1 VPDRGAVVVIAD
13 ELTAAGFRL
22 AGVDARTADRDSA
35 AAHFAAALAR
45 AELVIITAEMARH
58 LPRASLESALAGDG
72 PLVTI
77 VPDVLQR
84 SLPPDLAREV
94 RHALGI
100 GS

>member
-1 VPDRGAVVVIAD
+1 M
-13 ELTAAGFRL
+13 TAAGYRL

-35 AAHFAAALAR
+35 AALFAAALAH
-45 AELVIITAEMARH
+45 AELVIVTAEMARH
-58 LPRASLESALAGDG
+58 LPRESLDAALSGDG

-84 SLPPDLAREV
+84 SLPPDLARDV
-94 RHALGI
+94 RRALGI

>member
-13 ELTAAGFRL
+13 ELTSAGYRL
-22 AGVDARTADRDSA
+22 AGVEVRAADRDCA
-35 AAHFAAALAR
+35 AALFAAALAH

-58 LPRASLESALAGDG
+58 VPRESLESALAGDG

-84 SLPPDLAREV
+84 SLPPDLV
-94 RHALGI
+94 RDVRRALGI
-100 GS
+100 GT